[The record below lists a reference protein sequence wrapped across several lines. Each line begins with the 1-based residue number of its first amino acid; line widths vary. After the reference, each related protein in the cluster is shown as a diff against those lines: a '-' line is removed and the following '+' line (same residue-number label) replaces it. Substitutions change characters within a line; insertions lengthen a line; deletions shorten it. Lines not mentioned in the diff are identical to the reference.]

1 MSNKTSVIATI
12 AVLLFAVESGAVSAA
27 SISTANVSTAVVHSS
42 NNSAMMLAYG
52 ASETDAKSKQ
62 GHSGKEDHGKCG
74 NMMSKIDSDEDGKI
88 SKEEFIKYHEEKF
101 KKKDLNNDGFID
113 EDEMQKMME
122 KYKHKHDYHGK
133 KEMGDKVHGHG
144 DMKE

>member
-12 AVLLFAVESGAVSAA
+12 AVLVFAAESGAVSAA
-27 SISTANVSTAVVHSS
+27 SAANVSTTVEHSS
-42 NNSAMMLAYG
+42 NNSAIKLAYG

-62 GHSGKEDHGKCG
+62 GHNGDSGKDHGKCG

-88 SKEEFIKYHEEKF
+88 SKKEFLKYHEEKF

-122 KYKHKHDYHGK
+122 KHKHKHGYHGK
-133 KEMGDKVHGHG
+133 KEMGDKAHGHG

>member
-12 AVLLFAVESGAVSAA
+12 AVLLFAAESSAVSAA
-27 SISTANVSTAVVHSS
+27 GTANVSTAVEHSS

-52 ASETDAKSKQ
+52 ASETDEKSKQ
-62 GHSGKEDHGKCG
+62 GHGGNSSKDHGKCG
-74 NMMSKIDSDEDGKI
+74 NMMSRIDGDKDGKI
-88 SKEEFIKYHEEKF
+88 SKEEFLKYHEEKF

-113 EDEMQKMME
+113 EDEMQKMMQ

-133 KEMGDKVHGHG
+133 KEMGDKSHGHEN
-144 DMKE
+144 MKE